1 MRRRSAWG
9 TRGRGPGLEIHEVA
23 MTTTMIE
30 TRVHW
35 RLHSACPPDWSSL
48 IDRCGAGFFHSPAGL
63 AASGEHGTP
72 IFGELLDGD
81 EIVGILAGVH
91 RRCRV
96 PPRPR
101 HVFLPAPP
109 AIAAGAGV
117 TVAQAAEA
125 LRECAADAGW
135 TELTVGSLEAAGEL
149 LVEEPAIPLPQR
161 MEYDIGLSGT
171 TEEMERRLTKHH
183 RRHLSEGA
191 SWVLRTLSGRDA
203 RDLAVQVTSSA
214 RQRAATHR
222 GVRYDEVVL
231 PPVEA
236 FREDPAW
243 GLTTYAA
250 MLGDVPLSAALVGW
264 AGKRAYYV
272 SGGSTPDGYARDASV
287 WLHFQVALAFHCAGF
302 THYCLGGAPASALD
316 PKDSSH
322 GLHRFKTGFGS
333 QVRACTGARW
343 VFSAEHETGHRLT
356 RWIREQFLASSK
368 EMR

>member
-1 MRRRSAWG
+1 MRQRSAWG
-9 TRGRGPGLEIHEVA
+9 TRGRGPGLEIPEAV

-30 TRVHW
+30 TRVRW
-35 RLHSACPPDWSSL
+35 RLHSTCPPDWSSHL
-48 IDRCGAGFFHSPAGL
+48 DRCGAGFFHSPAGL
-63 AASGEHGTP
+63 AASGEQGDSF
-72 IFGELLDGD
+72 FGELLDGD
-81 EIVGILAGVH
+81 EIVGIVAGVY

-101 HVFLPAPP
+101 HVFLPAAP
-109 AIAAGAGV
+109 AIVAGAGV
-117 TVAQAAEA
+117 SVAQAAEA
-125 LRECAADAGW
+125 LRDCAADAGW
-135 TELTVGSLEAAGEL
+135 AELTVGSLEAAGEL
-149 LVEEPAIPLPQR
+149 PVEEPAIPLPR
-161 MEYDIGLSGT
+161 RIEYDIALSGT
-171 TEEMERRLTKHH
+171 IEEMERRLTKHH
-183 RRHLSEGA
+183 RRHLSDGA
-191 SWVLRTLSGRDA
+191 PLGLRTMSGRDA
-203 RDLAVQVTSSA
+203 RDLVLQVTSSA
-214 RQRAATHR
+214 RQRAASHR
-222 GVRYDEVVL
+222 GVTYDEVVL
-231 PPVEA
+231 PSVDA

-287 WLHFQVALAFHCAGF
+287 WLHFQVALAFHSAGF

-356 RWIREQFLASSK
+356 RWIREHFLTSSK